1 MKQIKR
7 ILILM
12 LAAAFTGAVAVGA
25 AAPGRAPAIYRV
37 GKASDMGEKAP
48 RVRHIEK
55 ALRRQASAGAGRR
68 ETQTVQPEV
77 QTALQPQ
84 MESARFT
91 AYAYCACS
99 KCCGQWA
106 NGITATGTIA
116 TQGRTIAVDP
126 KVIPLGSRV
135 WVDGVEYIA
144 EDTGVKG
151 YTIDVFHSSHQAA
164 LQFGKRTVTV
174 QWEA

>member
-7 ILILM
+7 ALCLM
-12 LAAAFTGAVAVGA
+12 LAMAFAGAVTVGA
-25 AAPGRAPAIYRV
+25 AAPGRASYSAA
-37 GKASDMGEKAP
+37 KASAVGQKTP
-48 RVRHIEK
+48 RVTHIER
-55 ALRRQASAGAGRR
+55 AQRMQASSGAGRR
-68 ETQTVQPEV
+68 ETQTVQPAA
-77 QTALQPQ
+77 QMAPQPK
-84 MESARFT
+84 MVSARFT

-106 NGITATGTIA
+106 NGITATGTTA

-126 KVIPLGSRV
+126 KIIPLGTHV
-135 WVDGVEYIA
+135 WVNGKEYIA

-151 YTIDVFHSSHQAA
+151 YTIDVFHNSHQAA
-164 LQFGKRTVTV
+164 LQFGRQTVTV